1 MRKLIGVAATA
12 GAAVVIASLA
22 YPGVAAA
29 TQGPHHHPTA
39 VAGARIVTDD
49 HVTVY
54 RDLPSGHPGTYRWC
68 VTNYHQPGGVTD
80 ASMRVGIWPHYDFPH
95 GGGHTTCTDLTRT
108 STTTEIQ
115 VSYHA
120 SDGLDYG
127 LDITYKP

>member
-12 GAAVVIASLA
+12 VAAVAVAGLA

-68 VTNYHQPGGVTD
+68 VTNYHPPGALTYVDMFTGTRD
-80 ASMRVGIWPHYDFPH
+80 YDFPH
-95 GGGHTTCTDLTRT
+95 GGGHTTCTKLYRT
-108 STTTEIQ
+108 SAG
-115 VSYHA
+115 SYIHVTYSA

-127 LDITYKP
+127 LKITYKP